1 MIILKVD
8 TNPQT
13 FEFIPRSKTYDGLFI
28 RDESEN
34 IETQITIS
42 SSSSN
47 DYYESITATF
57 NIVSPAFTLIEN
69 RFYRLLIKNGA
80 EVIYRDRIFVT
91 NQTDLSNYS
100 VNNGVYNSNSST
112 NEFIIYE

>member
-1 MIILKVD
+1 MIIVKVD

-47 DYYESITATF
+47 DYYESITATSSAV
-57 NIVSPAFTLIEN
+57 ISTAMRLVSGIASSFCL
-69 RFYRLLIKNGA
+69 
-80 EVIYRDRIFVT
+80 
-91 NQTDLSNYS
+91 
-100 VNNGVYNSNSST
+100 VYHS
-112 NEFIIYE
+112 FC

>member
-1 MIILKVD
+1 MKGVVLTPFFYSDNFVILRYLIMIILKVD

-47 DYYESITATF
+47 DYYESITITEGSLLLESGG
-57 NIVSPAFTLIEN
+57 NILTEEGGEI
-69 RFYRLLIKNGA
+69 
-80 EVIYRDRIFVT
+80 
-91 NQTDLSNYS
+91 LS
-100 VNNGVYNSNSST
+100 G
-112 NEFIIYE
+112 